1 MNPKRLIL
9 AILVAFVF
17 VLATDFLIHGVW
29 LQPTYHAT
37 ASLWRTEPEMQARMG
52 WTFGAHFLAALTFV
66 VLWARGFAEQAC
78 LRCAVMYG
86 LFMGLFSQ
94 AGTIMTYVVTPVPA
108 EIPLKWFF
116 SALVQAV
123 LLGVVTFFVYRPKP
137 AAPATQ
143 A

>member
-9 AILVAFVF
+9 AIIVAFVF
-17 VLATDFLIHGVW
+17 VVATDFLIHGVW
-29 LQPTYHAT
+29 LKPTYAAT

-52 WTFGAHFLAALTFV
+52 WMFASQFLAAMTFV
-66 VLWARGFAEQAC
+66 VLWARGFAERAC
-78 LRCAVMYG
+78 LRCALMYG

-94 AGTIMTYVVTPVPA
+94 AATIMTYVVTPVPA

-116 SALVQAV
+116 TALAQAT

-137 AAPATQ
+137 AVPTAQ